1 MLRDRILRWKE
12 RDGSIPLQYVK
23 KVRQESI
30 KNNIEKIKAF
40 LFGGGSRRRKAAEG
54 LLLQGID
61 NEL

>member
-40 LFGGGSRRRKAAEG
+40 LFGGEPAP
-54 LLLQGID
+54 QGG
-61 NEL
+61 